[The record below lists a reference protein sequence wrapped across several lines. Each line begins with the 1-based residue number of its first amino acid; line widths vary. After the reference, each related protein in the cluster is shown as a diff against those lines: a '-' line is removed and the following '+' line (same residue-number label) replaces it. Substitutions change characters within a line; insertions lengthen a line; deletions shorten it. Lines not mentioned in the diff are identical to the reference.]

1 MFLYERRNEAIPVD
15 NIKIGDIIRGTQ
27 ESNYMYGVTNN
38 SSVCCVIRELDNDE
52 ITVLVLK
59 DYKQSYTGMVYNV
72 ERCYFEKIS
81 YVPSDFQKWLI
92 NEYSSWGV
100 DIDGICFNGL
110 LCLELDFAS
119 EYSIEIRKQI
129 KFDMP
134 KTFKGNKVYKIR
146 KAII

>member
-1 MFLYERRNEAIPVD
+1 MSD
-15 NIKIGDIIRGTQ
+15 IKIGDIVKGNEMSGI
-27 ESNYMYGVTNN
+27 MYGVTNTD
-38 SSVCCVIRELDNDE
+38 SVCCVIRELNNDE

-59 DYKQSYTGMVYNV
+59 AYKQSYTGMVYNV
-72 ERCYFEKIS
+72 ERCCFEKIS

>member
-1 MFLYERRNEAIPVD
+1 MSD
-15 NIKIGDIIRGTQ
+15 IKIGDIVKGNEMSGI
-27 ESNYMYGVTNN
+27 MYGVTNN

-59 DYKQSYTGMVYNV
+59 AYKQSYTGMVYNV

-110 LCLELDFAS
+110 LCLEFDFAS
-119 EYSIEIRKQI
+119 EHSIEIRKQI

-134 KTFKGNKVYKIR
+134 KTFKGNKVYKSR
-146 KAII
+146 KAIT